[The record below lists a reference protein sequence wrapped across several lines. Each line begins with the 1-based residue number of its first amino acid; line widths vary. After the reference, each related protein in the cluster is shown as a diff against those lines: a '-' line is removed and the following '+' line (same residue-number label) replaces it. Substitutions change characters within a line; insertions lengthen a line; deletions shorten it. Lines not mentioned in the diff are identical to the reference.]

1 MVDEE
6 RRTATLDDAADIHPV
21 LGRSCYEPRAF
32 TILTHNADN
41 RDRTTLLRQTHGLI
55 GARESPTPTPVSA
68 ELPTTYVPVPL
79 SADDYIELLPA
90 DLAHDLFLR
99 YTDQQPN
106 LRRES
111 LNPCRRRT
119 PASGRR
125 SSDQRPTAGEESGP
139 GGAAGALI
147 LTAAATHHL

>member
-1 MVDEE
+1 M
-6 RRTATLDDAADIHPV
+6 
-21 LGRSCYEPRAF
+21 PRAF

-68 ELPTTYVPVPL
+68 ELPTTYGPVPL

-99 YTDQQPN
+99 YTGAQI
-106 LRRES
+106 LVGRVSALKS
-111 LNPCRRRT
+111 LPWEFTPCF
-119 PASGRR
+119 PC
-125 SSDQRPTAGEESGP
+125 
-139 GGAAGALI
+139 
-147 LTAAATHHL
+147 HC

>member
-1 MVDEE
+1 M
-6 RRTATLDDAADIHPV
+6 
-21 LGRSCYEPRAF
+21 PRAF

-99 YTDQQPN
+99 YADQQPK

-111 LNPCRRRT
+111 LNPAGDALRRRVDDQAINAQQQVKKVVRAGP
-119 PASGRR
+119 PA
-125 SSDQRPTAGEESGP
+125 
-139 GGAAGALI
+139 
-147 LTAAATHHL
+147 H